1 MKEVISY
8 ATNTLAVINDGVL
21 TPGAEVI
28 IVLGEIAY
36 RMTADDTMSRERVAE
51 TFRFSASPKALRLL
65 AKKLAK
71 TADDIEAEFAKA
83 IQNASSDNDNAS
95 KSEDAE

>member
-36 RMTADDTMSRERVAE
+36 RMTADDTMVRT
-51 TFRFSASPKALRLL
+51 TFGNLPKFFRNSCYNSSAMTYSPL
-65 AKKLAK
+65 
-71 TADDIEAEFAKA
+71 
-83 IQNASSDNDNAS
+83 
-95 KSEDAE
+95 